1 MPRTSASSCSQTA
14 AEYYSSFSN
23 RPGLAQK
30 FNNIDEDVHFR
41 DYQKHLQDAAT
52 QNFVLDFGND
62 DAWCAVNLDEEDFA
76 ALLDTPVFFSF
87 FIFSCNV
94 CVCIDNRLIG
104 ISSRNRNA
112 SEPGGCRSVIYI
124 LSTHLLTDEVI
135 SGRPRN
141 RRIPYG
147 LVSSADVLLA
157 LC

>member
-30 FNNIDEDVHFR
+30 FNNIDEEVHFR

-76 ALLDTPVFFSF
+76 ALLNTPVFFSIL
-87 FIFSCNV
+87 FIFFLQRM
-94 CVCIDNRLIG
+94 CV
-104 ISSRNRNA
+104 
-112 SEPGGCRSVIYI
+112 YKQ
-124 LSTHLLTDEVI
+124 
-135 SGRPRN
+135 
-141 RRIPYG
+141 
-147 LVSSADVLLA
+147 SADWDFVQKPK
-157 LC
+157 CFGTRWM